1 MALMVDGASLE
12 ETRERVLAWFA
23 EAGRDLPW
31 RATRDPYRVLVA
43 EVLAQQT
50 QAARAAAAW
59 PRFLERFP
67 DVATLAAAAP
77 AEVLRAWQGL
87 GYNRRA
93 LALHRT
99 AQAVEGR
106 GGWPDTVEGLAGLPG
121 VGPYTARAVA
131 CFALGRRVAPV
142 DTNVA
147 RVLARSLA
155 GADPAQLSPAA
166 RQRLA
171 DQALPPPAHGPA
183 VAGAPDPSGRAW
195 TWSSALM
202 DVGALHCRPR
212 PRCEGCPLAPSCRWR
227 ALGPAAPPPRPRAQA
242 PFATSD
248 RRWRGAWPAPP
259 TAWTGPPGPTPCRRP
274 PPTGPPA
281 GSTPSWAAWRPR
293 AWSPPAPMAVC
304 TCPVRERRGRG
315 AGRRPGWWRPTAR
328 TRPWS
333 SRVPGP
339 AGGRCRGRCGAR
351 SGRGPAPQGD
361 RGPGRRSRPGG
372 RPGRWLPPAARGRW
386 WPRTFAA
393 LARRP
398 GPRPAGRWSG
408 GRPARPWSGRARHSG
423 RACRGGPGRRPAP
436 AGRAARR
443 PAPGRRRRPAA
454 FEGLR

>member
-99 AQAVEGR
+99 AQAVEER
-106 GGWPDTVEGLAGLPG
+106 GGWPDTVEGLAALPG

-155 GADPAQLSPAA
+155 GADPAQLTPAA

-171 DQALPPPAHGPA
+171 DEALPPPAHGPA
-183 VAGAPDPSGRAW
+183 VPGAPDRSGRAW

-248 RRWRGAWPAPP
+248 RRWRGAVVRALAAAPD
-259 TAWTGPPGPTPCRRP
+259 GL
-274 PPTGPPA
+274 
-281 GSTPSWAAWRPR
+281 
-293 AWSPPAPMAVC
+293 
-304 TCPVRERRGRG
+304 
-315 AGRRPGWWRPTAR
+315 
-328 TRPWS
+328 
-333 SRVPGP
+333 
-339 AGGRCRGRCGAR
+339 
-351 SGRGPAPQGD
+351 D
-361 RGPGRRSRPGG
+361 R
-372 RPGRWLPPAARGRW
+372 
-386 WPRTFAA
+386 AA
-393 LARRP
+393 LADAVQAAAAD
-398 GPRPAGRWSG
+398 RPAGWFDTLLARLEAEG
-408 GRPARPWSGRARHSG
+408 MVATATDGRLRLPA
-423 RACRGGPGRRPAP
+423 
-436 AGRAARR
+436 
-443 PAPGRRRRPAA
+443 
-454 FEGLR
+454 

>member
-1 MALMVDGASLE
+1 MALMVDGVLLT

-99 AQAVEGR
+99 ARAVQER
-106 GGWPDTVEGLAGLPG
+106 GGWPDTVEELAALPG
-121 VGPYTARAVA
+121 IGPYTARAVA
-131 CFALGRRVAPV
+131 CFALEHRVAPV

-155 GADPAQLSPAA
+155 GADPAQLTPAA

-171 DQALPPPAHGPA
+171 D
-183 VAGAPDPSGRAW
+183 RAMPEGQPW
-195 TWSSALM
+195 AWSSALM

-212 PRCEGCPLAPSCRWR
+212 PRCQGCPLAPSCRWR
-227 ALGPAAPPPRPRAQA
+227 ALGPDAPPPRPRAQA

-248 RRWRGAWPAPP
+248 RRWRGAVVRALAGAPD
-259 TAWTGPPGPTPCRRP
+259 GL
-274 PPTGPPA
+274 
-281 GSTPSWAAWRPR
+281 
-293 AWSPPAPMAVC
+293 
-304 TCPVRERRGRG
+304 
-315 AGRRPGWWRPTAR
+315 
-328 TRPWS
+328 
-333 SRVPGP
+333 
-339 AGGRCRGRCGAR
+339 
-351 SGRGPAPQGD
+351 D
-361 RGPGRRSRPGG
+361 R
-372 RPGRWLPPAARGRW
+372 
-386 WPRTFAA
+386 AA
-393 LARRP
+393 LADAVQAAAAD
-398 GPRPAGRWSG
+398 RPAGWFEALLHRLEAEG
-408 GRPARPWSGRARHSG
+408 MVATGADGRLRLPA
-423 RACRGGPGRRPAP
+423 
-436 AGRAARR
+436 
-443 PAPGRRRRPAA
+443 
-454 FEGLR
+454 

>member
-1 MALMVDGASLE
+1 MALMVDGALLT

-67 DVATLAAAAP
+67 DTATLAAAAP

-99 AQAVEGR
+99 AQAVEER
-106 GGWPDTVEGLAGLPG
+106 GGWPDTVEGLAALPG

-131 CFALGRRVAPV
+131 CFALEQPVAPV

-155 GADPAQLSPAA
+155 GADPAQLTQAA

-171 DQALPPPAHGPA
+171 DQATPRDQPWG
-183 VAGAPDPSGRAW
+183 
-195 TWSSALM
+195 WSSALM

-212 PRCEGCPLAPSCRWR
+212 PRCHGCPLEPSCRWR

-248 RRWRGAWPAPP
+248 RRWRGAVVRAL
-259 TAWTGPPGPTPCRRP
+259 
-274 PPTGPPA
+274 A
-281 GSTPSWAAWRPR
+281 GASD
-293 AWSPPAPMAVC
+293 
-304 TCPVRERRGRG
+304 GL
-315 AGRRPGWWRPTAR
+315 
-328 TRPWS
+328 
-333 SRVPGP
+333 
-339 AGGRCRGRCGAR
+339 
-351 SGRGPAPQGD
+351 D
-361 RGPGRRSRPGG
+361 R
-372 RPGRWLPPAARGRW
+372 
-386 WPRTFAA
+386 AA
-393 LARRP
+393 LADAVQAADAD
-398 GPRPAGRWSG
+398 RPAGW
-408 GRPARPWSGRARHSG
+408 
-423 RACRGGPGRRPAP
+423 
-436 AGRAARR
+436 
-443 PAPGRRRRPAA
+443 
-454 FEGLR
+454 FEGLLHRLEAEGMVATGADGRLRLPG

>member
-1 MALMVDGASLE
+1 MASMVDGALLE
-12 ETRERVLAWFA
+12 ATRERVLAWFA
-23 EAGRDLPW
+23 RAGRDLPW

-99 AQAVEGR
+99 AQAVEER
-106 GGWPDTVEGLAGLPG
+106 GGWPDSVEGLAGLPG

-155 GADPAQLSPAA
+155 GADPAQLTPAA

-248 RRWRGAWPAPP
+248 RRWRGAVVRALAGAPD
-259 TAWTGPPGPTPCRRP
+259 GL
-274 PPTGPPA
+274 
-281 GSTPSWAAWRPR
+281 
-293 AWSPPAPMAVC
+293 
-304 TCPVRERRGRG
+304 
-315 AGRRPGWWRPTAR
+315 
-328 TRPWS
+328 
-333 SRVPGP
+333 
-339 AGGRCRGRCGAR
+339 
-351 SGRGPAPQGD
+351 D
-361 RGPGRRSRPGG
+361 R
-372 RPGRWLPPAARGRW
+372 
-386 WPRTFAA
+386 AA
-393 LARRP
+393 LADAVQAVAAD
-398 GPRPAGRWSG
+398 RPAGWFDTLL
-408 GRPARPWSGRARHSG
+408 ARLEA
-423 RACRGGPGRRPAP
+423 
-436 AGRAARR
+436 
-443 PAPGRRRRPAA
+443 
-454 FEGLR
+454 EGLVATGADGRLHLPG